1 MKLLMVAECKTSM
14 LSNQLGINYLIM
26 NLDTEGKSIWDLYK
40 ENFLVDFWDFPS
52 IFNDNEDTEGK
63 KDGYEVDPK
72 LLKGL

>member
-1 MKLLMVAECKTSM
+1 
-14 LSNQLGINYLIM
+14 M

-52 IFNDNEDTEGK
+52 IFDDEDTADTE
-63 KDGYEVDPK
+63 DGYKVDPK

>member
-1 MKLLMVAECKTSM
+1 
-14 LSNQLGINYLIM
+14 M
-26 NLDTEGKSIWDLYK
+26 NLNTEGKSIWDLYQ

-52 IFNDNEDTEGK
+52 IFNGDEDTEDE